1 MRTKRQKRQMAW
13 LLTGALLVSLLI
25 PVKPIMAAQTSAI
38 LESQK
43 VESTTGDMK
52 AQEAKGI
59 QVAYHTQ
66 EEIREY
72 LEAHKVDLK
81 NRNHPILFSEESSY
95 EEPWAIGKLADETQK
110 EGLELINAIRF
121 IAGLSYDVEV
131 KDEYIELAQASSYIN
146 ALNESLSHY
155 HQKPEGV
162 PDEIYD
168 KGYEG
173 SSHSNISSYWA
184 SNSQRNSLSNTMI
197 DGWMADDSSET
208 NLSCVG
214 HRRWILYPGMKYTG
228 FGIAIKDKWT
238 FSAMYSFDQSRTEK
252 ADEYG
257 VCWPAQNMPTEC
269 FAAGMPW
276 SISMGK
282 NVNKDTVSVTLK
294 RNSDGKTWNFSKES
308 ADGKLYINN
317 QGYGQVGCI
326 IFIPSDVDAY

>member
-38 LESQK
+38 LEIQK

-121 IAGLSYDVEV
+121 IAGLSYNVEV

-146 ALNESLSHY
+146 ALNESLSH
-155 HQKPEGV
+155 
-162 PDEIYD
+162 
-168 KGYEG
+168 
-173 SSHSNISSYWA
+173 
-184 SNSQRNSLSNTMI
+184 
-197 DGWMADDSSET
+197 
-208 NLSCVG
+208 
-214 HRRWILYPGMKYTG
+214 
-228 FGIAIKDKWT
+228 
-238 FSAMYSFDQSRTEK
+238 
-252 ADEYG
+252 
-257 VCWPAQNMPTEC
+257 
-269 FAAGMPW
+269 
-276 SISMGK
+276 
-282 NVNKDTVSVTLK
+282 
-294 RNSDGKTWNFSKES
+294 
-308 ADGKLYINN
+308 
-317 QGYGQVGCI
+317 
-326 IFIPSDVDAY
+326 